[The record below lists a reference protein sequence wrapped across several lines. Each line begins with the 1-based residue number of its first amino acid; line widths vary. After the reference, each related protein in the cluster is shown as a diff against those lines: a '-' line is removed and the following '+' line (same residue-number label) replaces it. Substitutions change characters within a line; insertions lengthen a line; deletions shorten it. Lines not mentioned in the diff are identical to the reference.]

1 MPIYNIPK
9 GAKFSVH
16 PLQWHEGATR
26 EARIIQMFPS
36 WKIESARTNVINKV
50 WGYSYGI
57 DHHYCS
63 ARLGCKLFPDYIRL
77 VTYVYDG
84 GIRLREKKLK
94 DFGYY
99 DAAYT
104 SAIDFDRKNNR
115 WIFTLDEKNVIIDLE
130 KATTPRRGAY
140 LFPYYNDGAPHK
152 IETLINKP

>member
-1 MPIYNIPK
+1 MPIYTIPK

-16 PLQWHEGATR
+16 PLQWHEGTTR

-36 WKIESARTNVINKV
+36 WKIEGARTIINKV

-57 DHHYCS
+57 DHQYCS

-77 VTYVYDG
+77 VTYVYDQG
-84 GIRLREKKLK
+84 VRLREKKLK
-94 DFGYY
+94 DFDYN
-99 DAAYT
+99 DAVFT
-104 SAIDFDRKNNR
+104 SAIDFDKKNNQ
-115 WIFTLDEKNVIIDLE
+115 WIFTIDEKIVKVPVNS
-130 KATTPRRGAY
+130 TTPRQGAF